1 MPLLSTLGAAS
12 SQSFKGRGGPDLTMT
27 ATGGIINNTLSFGSF
42 SIPSDADI
50 VSGDL
55 LVAAQGSGDSN
66 VTTFPNP
73 VSDGYYSPPGTGFLR
88 MSSTFS
94 NYGSSGDSPQVCAS
108 CGSCFRTVGAG
119 SNLPGTTISGF
130 LPQGQDGYEYSGG
143 LLVRLRPNFDI
154 GIRVGIDTATFIGN
168 TGTGIINSSTLSL
181 GIVPSTRCTL
191 LVTEFMNHNSSNT
204 NEIVFSKN
212 IDSFRV
218 IESFT
223 GVSPGP
229 DFLVSGLRYISM
241 HVFPSGTNVGDLTI
255 SHTNTASGA
264 RMLNSVAY
272 EIGTS

>member
-27 ATGGIINNTLSFGSF
+27 ATSGIIDNTLSFGSF

-55 LVAAQGSGDSN
+55 LIAAQGSGDSN

-73 VSDGYYSPPGTGFLR
+73 VSDGYYSPSGTGFLR

-108 CGSCFRTVGAG
+108 CGSCFSIAG
-119 SNLPGTTISGF
+119 GNEPGTTISGF

-143 LLVRLRPNFDI
+143 SLIRLRPNFDI
-154 GIRVGIDTATFIGN
+154 GVRISKDNTNFIGN
-168 TGTGIINSSTLSL
+168 TGTGTITSSAISL

-191 LVTEFMNHNSSNT
+191 LVTVFMNHNINNT
-204 NEIVFSKN
+204 NNIVFSKN

-218 IESFT
+218 LQSST
-223 GVSPGP
+223 GAPGSG
-229 DFLVSGLRYISM
+229 FIVSGLRYISM

-264 RMLNSVAY
+264 RMLNAAAY

>member
-27 ATGGIINNTLSFGSF
+27 ASTIDADMSFGSF
-42 SIPSDADI
+42 SVASDADI

-55 LVAAQGSGDSN
+55 LIAAQGSGDSD
-66 VTTFPNP
+66 VTTFPDPNT
-73 VSDGYYSPPGTGFLR
+73 DGYYAPPGTGFLR

-108 CGSCFRTVGAG
+108 CGSCHHTADG
-119 SNLPGTTISGF
+119 SEPGTTISGF

-143 LLVRLRPNFDI
+143 SLIRLRPNFDI
-154 GIRVGIDTATFIGN
+154 GVKISKDTTSFIGN
-168 TGTGIINSSTLSL
+168 TGTGIITSSTLSL
-181 GIVPSTRCTL
+181 GTVPSTRCTL
-191 LVTEFMNHNSSNT
+191 LVTVFMNHNTNNT
-204 NEIVFSKN
+204 NNIVFNKN

-218 IESFT
+218 AQISAGYSGSGFI
-223 GVSPGP
+223 VP
-229 DFLVSGLRYISM
+229 GLRYISM
-241 HVFPSGTNVGDLTI
+241 HVFPNGTNVGDLRI

-264 RMLNSVAY
+264 RILNAAAY